1 MRIMALAAAALA
13 CAMAACAPANPPAAP
28 AAEAADPLAPLTV
41 EGLDVACN
49 AAYQRRCDAAGCA
62 PIDGN
67 EIAVPIAFSW
77 NGTAGTGELC
87 IATGCH
93 AMFLA
98 PLPGDAPSPGDDIMA
113 VVLSPG
119 TPETEGAGPGPFLDG
134 IVSLPRDGSS
144 FQFIQGGVNVWGGA
158 CTAPPAPAP

>member
-1 MRIMALAAAALA
+1 MRIMVLAVAAAL
-13 CAMAACAPANPPAAP
+13 AACAPASPPAEEATAP
-28 AAEAADPLAPLTV
+28 AAAQAPAPLTV
-41 EGLDVACN
+41 EGIDVSCN

-67 EIAVPIAFSW
+67 EIALPIAFSW
-77 NGTAGTGELC
+77 NGAAGTGELC

-93 AMFLA
+93 AVFLA
-98 PLPGDAPSPGDDIMA
+98 PLPADAPSPGDDIMA
-113 VVLSPG
+113 AVLSPG
-119 TPETEGAGPGPFLDG
+119 TPETEGAGPGPFFDG